1 MLSSLSLSPTF
12 RLMVQPNKVFVEKC
26 STYSKLF
33 SPLFEIKEGDKL
45 GKYDNEYYLQQKGYT
60 QKMSRW
66 WWNEDR
72 TKTFKDLD
80 EDFSEFFKFCDELKR
95 DKYKGWTNNSSVIK
109 DMLTLINKIIPG
121 LYELKKT
128 YDSETEAEG
137 KKLCIKVDSIIFTLI
152 DFKTEI
158 NKPIIINSPNHRR
171 LSF

>member
-1 MLSSLSLSPTF
+1 
-12 RLMVQPNKVFVEKC
+12 
-26 STYSKLF
+26 
-33 SPLFEIKEGDKL
+33 
-45 GKYDNEYYLQQKGYT
+45 
-60 QKMSRW
+60 
-66 WWNEDR
+66 
-72 TKTFKDLD
+72 
-80 EDFSEFFKFCDELKR
+80 
-95 DKYKGWTNNSSVIK
+95 
-109 DMLTLINKIIPG
+109 MLTLINKIIPG